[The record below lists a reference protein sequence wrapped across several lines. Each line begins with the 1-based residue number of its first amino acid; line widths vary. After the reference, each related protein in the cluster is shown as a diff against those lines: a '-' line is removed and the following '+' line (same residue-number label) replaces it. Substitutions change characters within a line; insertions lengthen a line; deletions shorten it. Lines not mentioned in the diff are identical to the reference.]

1 MVSGTLIL
9 LSTLTLE
16 MIFQTTLSQRS
27 HMKKVSNSF
36 GILDHLLVILICVLC
51 SILTLL
57 LIDTHPSSGKFSN
70 LMSNHGLKL
79 TSQDKVFTKKLT
91 GKHGYMDQVLLQFN
105 KISQLRDLM
114 ILLLWLQAILMEPLI
129 MPRLPKIGIPNSN
142 QLPKLFLHKNLTLNS
157 KLAV

>member
-1 MVSGTLIL
+1 MTP
-9 LSTLTLE
+9 
-16 MIFQTTLSQRS
+16 
-27 HMKKVSNSF
+27 
-36 GILDHLLVILICVLC
+36 ICVLC
-51 SILTLL
+51 SILTSL
-57 LIDTHPSSGKFSN
+57 LIDTHPSNGKFSN